1 MKTRKIE
8 LSTGTHRYDKEWTA
22 KKITWESFCKRCKE
36 THVGKELYADYLKL
50 PKSRQDELKD
60 VGGFV
65 GAILSGGNR
74 LKRSVLYRTLLT
86 LDIDHMTPE
95 QGAIF
100 WDRFTMFYDCAAVLY
115 STRKHSTE
123 SPRYR
128 LIIPFERNVSPE
140 EYPAV
145 ARKVAGSL
153 GIDQFDTTTY
163 QAERLMYWP
172 SVSSDGEFY
181 YRLQDG
187 PFMQPAEVLAEYIGD
202 AEEGSGWRDI
212 SQWPCGARESKEIG
226 KTAGI
231 VGNPHN
237 KAGIIGA
244 FCRAYNIHEAIDA
257 FLTSAYAPVEGST
270 RYTYLKGSTAAG
282 LIVYDYEDAAACF
295 AYSHHGTDP
304 VSGRLVNAFDLVRLH
319 KFGQLDYEIEKKD
332 GAVDFDWDHTKLPS
346 YKQMIEY
353 ASLDAGVRLEIGA
366 KRLQD
371 AQEVFADFPDTYNDG
386 AGGTDLEDGREAQDI
401 MGSDEMDYQE
411 EHALDDSQEWLKKL
425 DIEKKTG
432 TIRSTIANVVLILE
446 NDPNL
451 KDRFELDDFK
461 QLEILKGKLPWRRVR
476 ASDKWITDKD
486 ESALRYYL
494 EKVYTITG
502 VQKIRDALDVVMI
515 RHTVHPVREYLK
527 ALPQWDGRPR
537 VETVFINYLGA
548 EDSKYTR
555 MVTRKALLACIYRIM
570 KPGVKFDNMLVQVG
584 EEGKGK
590 SLILDKLAGEW
601 FSDSMYTV
609 QGKDAYEQIQGWWI
623 IEMAELSALSKA
635 EGEAIKHFLHKRQ
648 DAYRPAFGRKIAI
661 RPRQCVFF
669 GTTNKKNFLKKVN
682 GNRSFWPVEI
692 LIQQPT
698 LSVDDLQKT
707 TVDQIWAECLEYFRR
722 GETLKLDN
730 ALFIEARRRQEEH
743 TEQDERLPELIA
755 YLDKEVPKNW
765 YELSSFNRRAFLED
779 PTDYDMK
786 GAFVRDR
793 ICVRE
798 IWVELFKGQIKDLDR
813 RQSNIIADMMTGLP
827 GWFKADSLRIPG
839 LDRQRGYQ
847 RIEAVNR

>member
-8 LSTGTHRYDKEWTA
+8 LSTGTHRYDKEWAA
-22 KKITWESFCKRCKE
+22 KSITWEAFCKRCKE
-36 THVGKELYADYLKL
+36 AHTGKELYKDYLKA

-65 GAILSGGNR
+65 GAVLSGGNR

-86 LDIDHMTPE
+86 LDIDHMDAE

-100 WDRFTMFYDCAAVLY
+100 WTRFKMFYDCAAVLY
-115 STRKHSTE
+115 STRKHSKE

-128 LIIPFERNVSPE
+128 LIIPFDRNVSPE
-140 EYPAV
+140 EYPAI

-153 GIDQFDTTTY
+153 GIDQFDITTY
-163 QAERLMYWP
+163 QSERLMYWP
-172 SVSSDGEFY
+172 SVCADGEFY
-181 YRLQDG
+181 YRTQDG
-187 PFMQPAEVLAEYIGD
+187 LFMDPAEILAEYIGD
-202 AEEGSGWRDI
+202 PEQGSGWRDI
-212 SQWPCGARESKEIG
+212 SQWPTGARESKEIG

-244 FCRAYNIHEAIDA
+244 FCRAYDIHEAIDA
-257 FLTSAYAPVEGST
+257 FLTSAYVAVEGST

-282 LIVYDYEDAAACF
+282 LIVYDYEDTPACF

-319 KFGQLDYEIEKKD
+319 KFGQLDYEIEKKA
-332 GAVDFDWDHTKLPS
+332 GTVDYDWDHTKLPS
-346 YKQMIEY
+346 YKAMIEY
-353 ASLDAGVRLEIGA
+353 ASLDAGVRMEVGA
-366 KRLQD
+366 RRLQE
-371 AQEVFADFPDTYNDG
+371 AAEAFADFPDTGSGDVD
-386 AGGTDLEDGREAQDI
+386 AEDGREVNDI
-401 MGSDEMDYQE
+401 MGSDEMDYHEQ
-411 EHALDDSQEWLKKL
+411 HALDDSQEWLKKL

-432 TIRSTIANVVLILE
+432 TIRSTISNVVLILE

-451 KDRFELDDFK
+451 KDHFELDDFK
-461 QLEILKGKLPWRRVR
+461 QLEIVKGRLPWRRVT
-476 ASDKWITDKD
+476 AANKWLTDRD
-486 ESALRYYL
+486 EAALRFYL
-494 EKVYTITG
+494 ERTYTITG
-502 VQKIRDALDVVMI
+502 VQKIRDALDTHMI

-527 ALPQWDGRPR
+527 ALQWDGKPR
-537 VETVFINYLGA
+537 MESLFIDYLGA

-555 MVTRKALLACIYRIM
+555 MVTRKALLACVYRIM

-590 SLILDKLAGEW
+590 SLILDKLGGEW
-601 FSDSMYTV
+601 FSDTFYTV

-623 IEMAELSALSKA
+623 IEMAELSALSRA

-648 DAYRPAFGRKIAI
+648 DAYRPAFGRKLAV

-698 LSVDDLQKT
+698 LSVDNLKRE
-707 TVDQIWAECLEYFRR
+707 TVDQIWAEALEHFRR

-730 ALFIEARRRQEEH
+730 TIFMEARQRQEEH
-743 TEQDERLPELIA
+743 TEQDDRLPELIA
-755 YLDKEVPKNW
+755 YLNKEVPKNW
-765 YELSSFNRRAFLED
+765 YEMSQFEKRAFLED
-779 PTDYDMK
+779 PTGTDMK
-786 GAFVRDR
+786 GAFVRDK
-793 ICVRE
+793 ICSRE
-798 IWVELFKGQIKDLDR
+798 IWVEFLKGQLKDLDR
-813 RQSNIIADMMTGLP
+813 KQSNIIADMMTNLP
-827 GWFKADSLRIPG
+827 GWLKADSLRIPG
-839 LDRQRGYQ
+839 YDRQRGYI
-847 RIEAVNR
+847 RANGVNR

>member
-8 LSTGTHRYDKEWTA
+8 LSTGTHRYDKEWAA
-22 KKITWESFCKRCKE
+22 KNITWESFCKRCKE
-36 THVGKELYADYLKL
+36 AHIGKELYADYLKL

-86 LDIDHMTPE
+86 LDIDHMDAE
-95 QGAIF
+95 GGAVF
-100 WDRFTMFYDCAAVLY
+100 WQRFTMFYDCAAVLY

-128 LIIPFERNVSPE
+128 LIIPFDRNVSPE

-145 ARKVAGSL
+145 ARKVAGAL

-163 QAERLMYWP
+163 QSERLMYWP

-187 PFMQPAEVLAEYIGD
+187 GFMDPAEVLAEYIGD
-202 AEEGSGWRDI
+202 PEQGSGWRDI
-212 SQWPCGARESKEIG
+212 SQWPYSARESKEIG

-231 VGNPHN
+231 VGNPLN

-257 FLTSAYAPVEGST
+257 FLTAAYAPVEGSS

-319 KFGQLDYEIEKKD
+319 KFGQMDYDIEKKA

-371 AQEVFADFPDTYNDG
+371 AKEAFADFPDTYDDG
-386 AGGTDLEDGREAQDI
+386 SSDTDEEDGKEARDI
-401 MGSDEMDYQE
+401 MGTDEMDHQE
-411 EHALDDSQEWLKKL
+411 EHALDNSQEWLKKL

-476 ASDKWITDKD
+476 ASDKWVTDRD

-494 EKVYTITG
+494 EKVYSITG
-502 VQKIRDALDVVMI
+502 VQKIRDAMDTVMI

-527 ALPQWDGRPR
+527 SLQWDGKKRM
-537 VETVFINYLGA
+537 ETLFIDYLGA

-555 MVTRKALLACIYRIM
+555 MVTRKALLACVYRVM

-590 SLILDKLAGEW
+590 SLILDKLGGEW
-601 FSDSMYTV
+601 FSDTFYTV

-648 DAYRPAFGRKIAI
+648 DAYRPAFGRKMAI

-692 LIQQPT
+692 LKQEPT
-698 LSVDDLQKT
+698 LSVDKLKRE
-707 TVDQIWAECLEYFRR
+707 TVDQIWAECLEYFRQ

-730 ALFIEARRRQEEH
+730 TVFMEARKRQEEH
-743 TEQDERLPELIA
+743 TEHDERTPELIE
-755 YLDKEVPKNW
+755 YLNKEVPKDW
-765 YELSSFNRRAFLED
+765 YDMGQFERRAFLED
-779 PTDYDMK
+779 PAGTDMK

-798 IWVELFKGQIKDLDR
+798 IFVEFLKGQLKDLDK
-813 RQSNIIADMMTGLP
+813 RQSVIVNDMMVGLP
-827 GWFKADSLRIPG
+827 DWVRADYVLRIPG
-839 LDRQRGYQ
+839 LGQQRGYV
-847 RIEAVNR
+847 RKKVLNR

>member
-8 LSTGTHRYDKEWTA
+8 LSTGTHRYDKEWAA
-22 KKITWESFCKRCKE
+22 KSITWEKFCTRCKE
-36 THVGKELYADYLKL
+36 AHTGKETHAEYLKA

-65 GAILSGGNR
+65 GAVLSGGNR

-86 LDIDHMTPE
+86 LDIDHMNEE

-100 WDRFTMFYDCAAVLY
+100 WTRFKMFYDCAAVLY
-115 STRKHSTE
+115 STRKHSTQ

-128 LIIPFERNVSPE
+128 LIIPFDRNVSPE

-163 QAERLMYWP
+163 QSERLMYWP
-172 SVSSDGEFY
+172 SVCSDGEFY
-181 YRLQDG
+181 YKTQDG
-187 PFMQPAEVLAEYIGD
+187 QFMDPAEILTEYIGD
-202 AEEGSGWRDI
+202 PEEGSGWRDI
-212 SQWPCGARESKEIG
+212 SQWPTGARESKEIG
-226 KTAGI
+226 KTAGM
-231 VGNPHN
+231 VGNPLN
-237 KAGIIGA
+237 KPGIIGA

-257 FLTSAYAPVEGST
+257 FLTSAYAPVDGSS

-282 LIVYDYEDAAACF
+282 LIVYDFEDAPACF

-319 KFGQLDYEIEKKD
+319 KFGQLDHDIEKRA

-353 ASLDAGVRLEIGA
+353 ASLDAGVRLEVGA
-366 KRLQD
+366 KRLAD
-371 AQEVFADFPDTYNDG
+371 AAEVFADFPDTYD
-386 AGGTDLEDGREAQDI
+386 GTDLEDGRETNEI
-401 MGSDEMDYQE
+401 MGSDEIDYNE
-411 EHALDDSQEWLKKL
+411 DHALDDSQEWLKKL

-432 TIRSTIANVVLILE
+432 TIRSTIGNVVLIME

-461 QLEILKGKLPWRRVR
+461 QLEIVKGKLPWRRVR
-476 ASDKWITDKD
+476 VSDKWLTDKD

-502 VQKIRDALDVVMI
+502 VQKIRDAIDTVMI

-527 ALPQWDGRPR
+527 ALPKWDGRPR
-537 VETVFINYLGA
+537 VETVFIDYLGA
-548 EDSKYTR
+548 EDSRYTR
-555 MVTRKALLACIYRIM
+555 MVSRKALLACVYRIM

-590 SLILDKLAGEW
+590 SLLLDKLGGEW
-601 FSDSMYTV
+601 FSDTFYTV
-609 QGKDAYEQIQGWWI
+609 QGKEAYEQIQGWWI

-648 DAYRPAFGRKIAI
+648 DAYRPAFGRKMTI

-698 LSVDDLQKT
+698 LSVDDLARG
-707 TVDQIWAECLEYFRR
+707 TVDQIWAECLEYFRQ
-722 GETLKLDN
+722 GETLKLNN
-730 ALFIEARRRQEEH
+730 ALFMEARQRQEAH
-743 TEQDERLPELIA
+743 TEHDERLPELIN
-755 YLDKEVPKNW
+755 YLDMQVPKNW
-765 YELSSFNRRAFLED
+765 YDLGQFERRAFVED

-786 GAFVRDR
+786 GGFVRDR
-793 ICVRE
+793 VCCRE
-798 IWVELFKGQIKDLDR
+798 IYIEFLKGQLKDLDR
-813 RQSNIIADMMTGLP
+813 KQAAIVNDMMTGLP
-827 GWFKADSLRIPG
+827 GWVRADSGLRIPG
-839 LDRQRGYQ
+839 LGHQRGYI
-847 RIEAVNR
+847 RNTVLNR